1 VPKHVVR
8 LNIQSYENTQKFYLT
23 ENTGIMT
30 SFIQKR
36 DIVNSDPPYLF
47 VMMYHIQLMTQIL
60 KKIE

>member
-1 VPKHVVR
+1 MPKHVVR